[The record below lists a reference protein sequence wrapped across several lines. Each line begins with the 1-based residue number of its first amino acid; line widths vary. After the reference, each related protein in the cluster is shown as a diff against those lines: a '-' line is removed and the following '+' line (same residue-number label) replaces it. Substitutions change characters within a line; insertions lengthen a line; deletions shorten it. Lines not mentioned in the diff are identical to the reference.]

1 MLESVWEGRMPFG
14 APYVV
19 HASEG
24 SCLAGQNRKRSFQ
37 ETVSR
42 FWERNHPHTFVRMRS
57 VDPDGCT
64 TCHDRVKASLSCD
77 DADLVSLSEKEG
89 ILSLALRCGLSEEDV
104 RSAVDAARGRAFE
117 EKDVD
122 DFEKEFNLLVTGRN
136 ARSYSRRF
144 STPKGRP
151 FDLVGRLDGVE
162 GDPPVIT
169 ECKRRARESLGVTEY
184 DATQCHLYMKLTGIR
199 KCRLVETVTTTGQ
212 KVVHDVPFDPDKAK
226 KALIGIASFVDSFAE
241 WVEDP
246 ILDDDSVSKKV
257 SSLLTKMSMPR

>member
-1 MLESVWEGRMPFG
+1 MPVSSFG

-24 SCLAGQNRKRSFQ
+24 SSLVGQNRKRSFQ

-64 TCHDRVKASLSCD
+64 TCHDRVKASLSCG
-77 DADLVSLSEKEG
+77 DADLVSLSEREG
-89 ILSLALRCGLSEEDV
+89 VPSLALRCGLSEEDV
-104 RSAVDAARGRAFE
+104 RSAVDAARGRACE

-122 DFEKEFNLLVTGRN
+122 DFEKEFNLLVSGRN

-144 STPKGRP
+144 FTPKGRP

-169 ECKRRARESLGVTEY
+169 ECKRRAREALGVTEY

-199 KCRLVETVTTTGQ
+199 RCRLVETITTTGER
-212 KVVHDVPFDPDKAK
+212 VVHDVPFDSEKAK
-226 KALIGIASFVDSFAE
+226 GALRGIASFVDSFAE

-246 ILDDDSVSKKV
+246 IREDDSVSSKV
-257 SSLLTKMSMPR
+257 SSLINRINT